1 MNLNMDCPSPLLK
14 AAIERLDERINWE
27 RTDRGAMRMDLGP
40 MQDLTKRLGN
50 PQDAFRSVHVGGSKG
65 KGSVAALIA
74 AGLSAAGLR
83 VGRYGSPHVERVTE
97 RLVINGEE
105 IDDDAL
111 AHGIEAALEAQVAA
125 QAEQTPAAAATW
137 FDLITAA
144 AFVAM
149 EAAGVDFAVVEVGL
163 GGRLDSTNVIEPDLC
178 VLTRIDLEHT
188 DVLGGT
194 REAIAGEKAGILKR
208 GKPCVSAVGYW
219 KGETDP
225 SPARVIAE
233 RALELGCELSDP
245 GPLEGLTAGNQR
257 LAEECLDVLGGL
269 GLECGDG
276 QPVGA
281 HLLGPET
288 VRRGARL
295 AGRLEKRQRQG
306 VPLVLDGAHVPTSL
320 TAVLEELRG
329 DPDLS
334 GPCQPVL
341 SLARDKDAQ
350 GLLKALEGHADR
362 LVCTSVEGGRHW
374 PADELAGLARE
385 LGFEAKAEPDVSEAL
400 AQAIASAGA
409 DGWVLVTGSLYLVGA
424 LRSSLPT
431 QEPPPCSPS
440 APTSS

>member
-1 MNLNMDCPSPLLK
+1 
-14 AAIERLDERINWE
+14 
-27 RTDRGAMRMDLGP
+27 MRVDLAP
-40 MQDLTKRLGN
+40 MSDLVQRLGN
-50 PQDAFRSVHVGGSKG
+50 PQEAFRSVHVGGSKG

-74 AGLSAAGLR
+74 AGLGAAGLR
-83 VGRYGSPHVERVTE
+83 VGRYASPHVERVNE
-97 RLVINGEE
+97 RLVIDGEE
-105 IDDDAL
+105 IADDAL
-111 AHGIEAALEAQVAA
+111 AHGIEKVLEAQAAA

-149 EAAGVDFAVVEVGL
+149 EAVGVGVAVVEVGL
-163 GGRLDSTNVIEPDLC
+163 GGRLDSTNVLDPDLC

-208 GKPCVSAVGYW
+208 GKPCVSAVGCW
-219 KGETDP
+219 RADTDP
-225 SPARVIAE
+225 GPARVIAE
-233 RALELGCELSDP
+233 RARELGCELSAP
-245 GPLEGLTAGNQR
+245 GPLEGLVMGNEK
-257 LAEECLDVLGGL
+257 LAKKCLEVLGEIGL
-269 GLECGDG
+269 KCADG
-276 QPVGA
+276 RPVGA
-281 HLLGPET
+281 HLLVSET
-288 VRRGARL
+288 VRLGARL
-295 AGRLEKRQRQG
+295 AGRLEKRRYEG

-341 SLARDKDAQ
+341 SLAKDKDAR

-362 LVCTSVEGGRHW
+362 LVCTCVGGGRHW

-385 LGFEAKAEPDVSEAL
+385 LGFEAMAEPDAGEAL
-400 AQAIASAGA
+400 AQAKARAGA

-424 LRSSLPT
+424 LRPSLPT
-431 QEPPPCSPS
+431 QESPPCSPS

>member
-1 MNLNMDCPSPLLK
+1 MDCLTPSLK
-14 AAIERLDERINWE
+14 TAMERLDARINWE
-27 RTDRGAMRMDLGP
+27 RTDRGAMRMDLEP
-40 MQDLTKRLGN
+40 MRDLARRLGD
-50 PQDAFRSVHVGGSKG
+50 PQEASGAVHVGGTKG

-97 RLVINGEE
+97 RLVIDGEE
-105 IDDDAL
+105 VDDDAL
-111 AHGIEAALEAQVAA
+111 AQAIEEALDAQAAA
-125 QAEQTPAAAATW
+125 QAEKTPATAATW
-137 FDLITAA
+137 FDLMTAA

-149 EAAGVDFAVVEVGL
+149 KRLGVDVAVVEVGL
-163 GGRLDSTNVIEPDLC
+163 GGRLDSTNVLEPDLC

-188 DVLGGT
+188 DVLGDT
-194 REAIAGEKAGILKR
+194 REAIAAEKAGILKK

-219 KGETDP
+219 KGDTDP
-225 SPARVIAE
+225 GPARVIAE
-233 RALELGCELSDP
+233 RALELGCELSNP
-245 GPLEGLTAGNQR
+245 GPLEGLVAGNEQ
-257 LAEECLDVLGGL
+257 LARKCLEVLGDL
-269 GLECGDG
+269 GRKGATG
-276 QPVGA
+276 QLVGA
-281 HLLGPET
+281 HLLGPEA
-288 VRRGARL
+288 VRMGARL
-295 AGRLEKRQRQG
+295 PGRLERRCREG

-362 LVCTSVEGGRHW
+362 LVCTCVEGGRHW

-385 LGFEAKAEPDVSEAL
+385 LGFEALAEPDAGEAL
-400 AQAIASAGA
+400 AQAMARAGA

-424 LRSSLPT
+424 LRPSLPT
-431 QEPPPCSPS
+431 QDPPPCSPS